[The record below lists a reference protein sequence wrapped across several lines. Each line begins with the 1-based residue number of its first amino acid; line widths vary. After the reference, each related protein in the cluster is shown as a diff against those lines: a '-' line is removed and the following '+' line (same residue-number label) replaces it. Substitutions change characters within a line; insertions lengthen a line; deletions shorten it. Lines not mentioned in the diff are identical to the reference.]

1 MKLIADSGATRAEW
15 VIIAEGYKSELFETP
30 GFNPY
35 FSDSRFIEKVIEKDL
50 VPFIDTNS
58 IKEIYFYGA
67 GCSTIS
73 KCTIVEDA
81 LTKVFHNASAEINH
95 DLLGA
100 ARALFG
106 RKEGIAC
113 ILGTGSN
120 SCYYN
125 GNIIV
130 ENVPSLGYLFGD
142 EGSGAYLGKMLLADY
157 LKGNVSA
164 SIRKEF
170 DMEFGLNLENILDS
184 VYNQPH
190 PNRFLA
196 SFAEFLGEH
205 QRSTYVRGLIRGN
218 FHDFFMEQVTKYPAH
233 SEVPL
238 AVVGSVGYHFK
249 DHFKKVAMEFGTNVT
264 RFLQSPIEG
273 LVEFHK
279 RY

>member
-15 VIIAEGYKSELFETP
+15 VVINGDYKSETYETP

-35 FSDSRFIEKVIEKDL
+35 FSDTSFIAKVIEKDL
-50 VPFIDTNS
+50 VPFIDTAS

-81 LTKVFHNASAEINH
+81 LTGVFHNAHADIHH

-120 SCYYN
+120 SCYYD
-125 GNIIV
+125 GKKIV
-130 ENVPSLGYLFGD
+130 ANVPSLGYLFGD
-142 EGSGAYLGKMLLADY
+142 EGSGAYLGKLLLADY

-164 SIRKEF
+164 QVRKAF
-170 DMEFGLNLENILDS
+170 DIEFGLNLENILDA

-196 SFAEFLGEH
+196 SFSRFIGEH

-218 FHDFFMEQVTKYPAH
+218 FHDYFTEQITKYPEH
-233 SEVPL
+233 NEVPL
-238 AVVGSVGYHFK
+238 AVVGSVGFHFK
-249 DHFKKVAMEFGTNVT
+249 EHFEKVATEFGSKVSH
-264 RFLQSPIEG
+264 FLQSPIEG
-273 LVEFHK
+273 LVKFHS

>member
-15 VIIAEGYKSELFETP
+15 VVTGGDQRSETFITP

-35 FSDSRFIEKVIEKDL
+35 FSDTRFIEEVIEKDL
-50 VPFIDTNS
+50 VPFIDTHS
-58 IKEIYFYGA
+58 IEEIYFYGA

-81 LTKVFHNASAEINH
+81 LTKVFHNAHTEIHH

-106 RKEGIAC
+106 RNEGIAC

-120 SCYYN
+120 SCYYD
-125 GNIIV
+125 GNTIV

-142 EGSGAYLGKMLLADY
+142 EGSGAYLGKMLLSDY
-157 LKGNVSA
+157 LKGNISA
-164 SIRKEF
+164 SVRKAF
-170 DMEFGLNLENILDS
+170 DIEFGLNLENILDS
-184 VYNQPH
+184 VYNKPH

-196 SFAEFLGEH
+196 SFAEFLGQH
-205 QRSTYVRGLIRGN
+205 QRSTYVRGLLRGN
-218 FHDFFMEQVTKYPAH
+218 FHDFFMEQVTKYPMH
-233 SEVPL
+233 TEVPL
-238 AVVGSVGYHFK
+238 AVVGSVGFHFS
-249 DHFKKVAMEFGTNVT
+249 DHFKKVAAEFNTTVK

-273 LVEFHK
+273 LVDFHEEF
-279 RY
+279 

>member
-15 VIIAEGYKSELFETP
+15 VVIGGDYESELFETP

-35 FSDSRFIEKVIEKDL
+35 FSESGFIAQVIEKDL
-50 VPFIDTNS
+50 VPFIDNNS
-58 IKEIYFYGA
+58 IEEIYFYGA

-81 LTKVFHNASAEINH
+81 LTKVFHNAHAEIHH

-106 RKEGIAC
+106 RDEGIAC

-120 SCYYN
+120 SCYYD

-142 EGSGAYLGKMLLADY
+142 EGSGAYLGKMFLADY
-157 LKGNVSA
+157 LKGNVSS
-164 SIRKEF
+164 SIRKAF
-170 DMEFGLNLENILDS
+170 DIEFGLNLENILDS

-196 SFAEFLGEH
+196 SFASFLGEH

-218 FHDFFMEQVTKYPAH
+218 FHDFFTEQLTKYPAYT
-233 SEVPL
+233 EVPL
-238 AVVGSVGYHFK
+238 AVVGSVGYYFQEHFK
-249 DHFKKVAMEFGTNVT
+249 QVAREFGTSIT